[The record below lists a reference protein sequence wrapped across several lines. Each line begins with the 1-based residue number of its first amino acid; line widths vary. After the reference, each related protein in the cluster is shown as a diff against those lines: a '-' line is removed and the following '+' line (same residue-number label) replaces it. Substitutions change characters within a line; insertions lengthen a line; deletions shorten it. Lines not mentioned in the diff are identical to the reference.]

1 MADAGWAQIA
11 HTRMI
16 GNRLREL
23 DRFLSVLIED
33 VAAGSGPPGHDRKHF
48 ARLRNT
54 PMKLRVVEEMF
65 ATGVDDDARLRA
77 IGRIAA
83 CLHHCK
89 GEVHTASIHDDVL
102 IARGGENGPATPR
115 KNSLSVD
122 PQTLRAICSFYRGI
136 GDRLLTLAHNHERL
150 RVPHLDFPA
159 QSVHIPEANV
169 ACDGI

>member
-1 MADAGWAQIA
+1 MAEAGWAQIA

-33 VAAGSGPPGHDRKHF
+33 VAAGSAPPEHDRKGF

-54 PMKLRVVEEMF
+54 PMKLRVVEDMF
-65 ATGVDDDARLRA
+65 ATGADDDARLRA

-89 GEVHTASIHDDVL
+89 GQIHTASIHDDVL
-102 IARGGENGPATPR
+102 IARGSEKGPATPQKSR
-115 KNSLSVD
+115 LLVD
-122 PQTLRAICSFYRGI
+122 PQTLLAICSFYRGI
-136 GDRLLTLAHNHERL
+136 GDRLLTLAHKPDRHGGL
-150 RVPHLDFPA
+150 DLDFPG
-159 QSVHIPEANV
+159 QSVHIPQANV